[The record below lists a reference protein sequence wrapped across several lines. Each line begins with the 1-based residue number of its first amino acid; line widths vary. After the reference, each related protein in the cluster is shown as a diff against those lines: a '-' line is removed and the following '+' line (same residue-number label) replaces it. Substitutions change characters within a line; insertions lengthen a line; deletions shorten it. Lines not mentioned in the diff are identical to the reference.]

1 MEIFAIKMKTYLFNS
16 TTDET
21 IYKESIVDNMLY
33 QTLENAVKQLELLYD
48 YVDIEGGNVEYY
60 IETYTL
66 QLQDDYN

>member
-1 MEIFAIKMKTYLFNS
+1 MEIFAIKMKTYLFNNI
-16 TTDET
+16 TDET
-21 IYKESIVDNMLY
+21 VFKESIVDNMLY

-48 YVDIEGGNVEYY
+48 YIDVDGGNVEYY